1 MKNKNTI
8 VMMNLGDGVVSG
20 FGYLD
25 GIPAGSC
32 ILSRNRDDMPQ
43 TQNDLEKM
51 MKARLYSQVIEW
63 QKYGKK
69 RSANRKRM
77 EWDIVWVDPQD
88 VMDLVNNGN
97 KPVQIPLLSEPI
109 ESKPKIYEVVDD
121 GNGLRLIK
129 HDKEL
134 LDEDEAKI
142 KLFETAVNGGK

>member
-1 MKNKNTI
+1 MKHKNTI
-8 VMMNLGDGVVSG
+8 IMMNLGDGVVSG

-43 TQNDLEKM
+43 TQTDLEKM
-51 MKARLYSQVIEW
+51 MKTRLYSQVVEW

-69 RSANRKRM
+69 RRANGKSVG
-77 EWDIVWVDPQD
+77 WNIVWIDPQD
-88 VMDLVNNGN
+88 VIDLAYNS
-97 KPVQIPLLSEPI
+97 KPVQIPLLNEPI
-109 ESKPKIYEVVDD
+109 KAKPKIYEVLDD

>member
-1 MKNKNTI
+1 MKRKNTI
-8 VMMNLGDGVVSG
+8 VMMDLGDGVVSG

-32 ILSRNRDDMPQ
+32 ILSRNRDDMPH
-43 TQNDLEKM
+43 TQQDLEKM
-51 MKARLYSQVIEW
+51 MKLRLYSQVIEW
-63 QKYGKK
+63 QKHGKK
-69 RSANRKRM
+69 RHGKGKRM

-88 VMDLVNNGN
+88 VIVLAHNG

-109 ESKPKIYEVVDD
+109 KSKPKIYEVVDD

>member
-1 MKNKNTI
+1 MKKKNTI

-43 TQNDLEKM
+43 NQQDLEKM
-51 MKARLYSQVIEW
+51 MKSRMYSQVIEW

-69 RSANRKRM
+69 RPANRKHM
-77 EWDIVWVDPQD
+77 EWDIMWIDPQD
-88 VMDLVNNGN
+88 VIDLANNG
-97 KPVQIPLLSEPI
+97 KPVQIPLLNEPI
-109 ESKPKIYEVVDD
+109 KAKPKIYEVLDD

-129 HDKEL
+129 HEKEL

>member
-1 MKNKNTI
+1 MI
-8 VMMNLGDGVVSG
+8 NLGDGVVSG

-43 TQNDLEKM
+43 AQKDLEKM
-51 MKARLYSQVIEW
+51 MKVRLYSQVIEW

-69 RSANRKRM
+69 LSANRERV

-88 VMDLVNNGN
+88 VIDLANNG
-97 KPVQIPLLSEPI
+97 KPVQIPLLNEPI
-109 ESKPKIYEVVDD
+109 KAKPKIYEVLDD

>member
-1 MKNKNTI
+1 MKKKNTI
-8 VMMNLGDGVVSG
+8 IMMNLGDGVVSG

-25 GIPAGSC
+25 GIPVGSC

-43 TQNDLEKM
+43 TQKDLEKM
-51 MKARLYSQVIEW
+51 MRTRLYSQVIEW
-63 QKYGKK
+63 KKYGKK
-69 RSANRKRM
+69 RPADRKRM
-77 EWDIVWVDPQD
+77 EWSIMWIDPQD
-88 VMDLVNNGN
+88 VIDLANNG
-97 KPVQIPLLSEPI
+97 KPVQIQLLNEPI
-109 ESKPKIYEVVDD
+109 KAKPKIYEVVDD

>member
-8 VMMNLGDGVVSG
+8 IMINLGDGVVSG

-43 TQNDLEKM
+43 AQKDLEKM
-51 MKARLYSQVIEW
+51 MKVRLYSQVIEW

-69 RSANRKRM
+69 LSANRERV

-88 VMDLVNNGN
+88 VIDLANNG
-97 KPVQIPLLSEPI
+97 KPVQIPLLNEPI
-109 ESKPKIYEVVDD
+109 KAKPKIYEVLDD

>member
-1 MKNKNTI
+1 MKQKNII

-25 GIPAGSC
+25 GIPVGSC

-43 TQNDLEKM
+43 NQKDLEKM

-69 RSANRKRM
+69 RLATGECTGWK
-77 EWDIVWVDPQD
+77 IVWVDPQD
-88 VMDLVNNGN
+88 VIDLVYNG
-97 KPVQIPLLSEPI
+97 KPVQIPLLAEPI
-109 ESKPKIYEVVDD
+109 KSKPKIYEVIDD

>member
-1 MKNKNTI
+1 MKKKNTI
-8 VMMNLGDGVVSG
+8 IMMNLGDGVVSG

-43 TQNDLEKM
+43 TQQDLEKM

-69 RSANRKRM
+69 RLTNGKRM
-77 EWDIVWVDPQD
+77 EWDIVWVDPLA
-88 VMDLVNNGN
+88 VIDLANNG
-97 KPVQIPLLSEPI
+97 KPVQIPLMSEPI
-109 ESKPKIYEVVDD
+109 KSKPKIYEVVDD

-142 KLFETAVNGGK
+142 KLFETAVNGSK

>member
-1 MKNKNTI
+1 MKHKNTI
-8 VMMNLGDGVVSG
+8 VMMNLGDGIVSG

-43 TQNDLEKM
+43 TQTDLEKM
-51 MKARLYSQVIEW
+51 MKIRLYSQVVEW

-69 RSANRKRM
+69 RRANGKHM
-77 EWDIVWVDPQD
+77 EWEIMWVDPQD
-88 VMDLVNNGN
+88 VMVLARNG
-97 KPVQIPLLSEPI
+97 KPVQIPLMEEPI
-109 ESKPKIYEVVDD
+109 KSKPKIYEVVDD

>member
-1 MKNKNTI
+1 MKQKNII

-25 GIPAGSC
+25 GIPVGSC

-43 TQNDLEKM
+43 NQKDLEKM
-51 MKARLYSQVIEW
+51 MKVRLYSQVIEW

-69 RSANRKRM
+69 RLANGKRM
-77 EWDIVWVDPQD
+77 EWDIVWVDPQN
-88 VMDLVNNGN
+88 VIVLANNG

-109 ESKPKIYEVVDD
+109 KSKPKIYEVVDD

-129 HDKEL
+129 HEKEL

>member
-1 MKNKNTI
+1 MKQKNII

-25 GIPAGSC
+25 GIPVGSC

-43 TQNDLEKM
+43 TQKDLEKM
-51 MKARLYSQVIEW
+51 MKVRLYSQVIEW

-69 RSANRKRM
+69 RIANGKRM

-88 VMDLVNNGN
+88 VIVLANNG

-109 ESKPKIYEVVDD
+109 KSKPKIYEVVDD

-129 HDKEL
+129 HEKEL

-142 KLFETAVNGGK
+142 KLFETAVNGVK

>member
-8 VMMNLGDGVVSG
+8 IMMNLGDGIVSG

-25 GIPAGSC
+25 GIPTGSC
-32 ILSRNRDDMPQ
+32 ILSRNRNDMPQ
-43 TQNDLEKM
+43 KQKDLEKM
-51 MKARLYSQVIEW
+51 MKTRLYSQVVEW

-69 RSANRKRM
+69 RLADGKRM
-77 EWDIVWVDPQD
+77 EWNIVWIDPQD
-88 VMDLVNNGN
+88 VIDLAYNG
-97 KPVQIPLLSEPI
+97 KPVQIPLLNEPI
-109 ESKPKIYEVVDD
+109 KAKPKIYEVLDD

>member
-1 MKNKNTI
+1 MKKKNI
-8 VMMNLGDGVVSG
+8 IIMMNLGDGVVSG
-20 FGYLD
+20 FGCLD

-32 ILSRNRDDMPQ
+32 ILSRNCDDMPQ
-43 TQNDLEKM
+43 TQTDLEKM
-51 MKARLYSQVIEW
+51 MRVRLCSRVIEW

-69 RSANRKRM
+69 RSANGKRV

-88 VMDLVNNGN
+88 VIDLANNG

-109 ESKPKIYEVVDD
+109 KSKPKIYEVVDD

>member
-1 MKNKNTI
+1 MKKKNTI
-8 VMMNLGDGVVSG
+8 IMMNLGDGVISG
-20 FGYLD
+20 FGYVD
-25 GIPAGSC
+25 GIPVGSC

-43 TQNDLEKM
+43 TQKDLEKM
-51 MKARLYSQVIEW
+51 MRTRLYSQVIEW

-69 RSANRKRM
+69 RRATGVRM
-77 EWDIVWVDPQD
+77 EWDIMWIDPKD
-88 VMDLVNNGN
+88 VIDLANNGN
-97 KPVQIPLLSEPI
+97 PVQIPLLNEPI
-109 ESKPKIYEVVDD
+109 KAKPKIYEVLDD

>member
-1 MKNKNTI
+1 MKQKNII

-25 GIPAGSC
+25 GIPVGSC

-43 TQNDLEKM
+43 TQKDLEKM
-51 MKARLYSQVIEW
+51 MKVRLYSQVIEW

-69 RSANRKRM
+69 RLANGKRM

-88 VMDLVNNGN
+88 VIVLANKG
-97 KPVQIPLLSEPI
+97 KPVQIPLLTEPI
-109 ESKPKIYEVVDD
+109 KSKPKIYEVVDD
-121 GNGLRLIK
+121 GNGLCLIK
-129 HDKEL
+129 HEKEL

>member
-1 MKNKNTI
+1 MKKKNTI
-8 VMMNLGDGVVSG
+8 IMMNLGDGVVSG

-25 GIPAGSC
+25 GIPVGSC

-43 TQNDLEKM
+43 TQKDLERTM
-51 MKARLYSQVIEW
+51 RTRMYSQVIEW

-69 RSANRKRM
+69 RPANGKHM
-77 EWDIVWVDPQD
+77 EWNIMWIDPKD
-88 VMDLVNNGN
+88 VIDLANNG
-97 KPVQIPLLSEPI
+97 KPVQIPLLNEPI
-109 ESKPKIYEVVDD
+109 KAKPKIYEVLDD